1 MPIVHGVPPSPF
13 VRKVRIFLKEK
24 GIDHELKLVAPFAL
38 TDEFKRIS
46 PLGKIP
52 VYEEGDFT
60 TPDSSVICAYLEKV
74 HPEPPL
80 YPAEPKDY
88 ARALWFEEYAD
99 SKLAD
104 QVGPVFFERAVKPKM
119 LKQQPD
125 EARVKQALDGLPA
138 FLDYLEAQ
146 VGERDFIVGDRYS
159 IADIS
164 IATQLQQLNHGGEP
178 VDAARWP
185 RLARY
190 AKGILGRPSFR
201 ELIAEDERMFASA

>member
-1 MPIVHGVPPSPF
+1 MPIVHGVSPSPF
-13 VRKVRIFLKEK
+13 VRKVRVFLREK
-24 GIDHELKLVAPFAL
+24 GIDHELKLVAPFGI
-38 TDEFKRIS
+38 TDEFRKIS

-60 TPDSSVICAYLEKV
+60 TPDSSVICAYLERT

-80 YPAEPKDY
+80 YPAAPKDY

-99 SKLAD
+99 TKLAD

-119 LKQQPD
+119 LKQQTD
-125 EARVKQALDGLPA
+125 EGVVQQALAGLPA

-146 VGERDFIVGDRYS
+146 VGERDFIVGNGFS
-159 IADIS
+159 IADIA
-164 IATQLQQLNHGGEP
+164 IATQLQQLVHGGEP
-178 VDAARWP
+178 VDATRWP

-190 AKGILGRPSFR
+190 ASGILGRPSFR
-201 ELIAEDERMFASA
+201 ALIEEDDRMFGSG